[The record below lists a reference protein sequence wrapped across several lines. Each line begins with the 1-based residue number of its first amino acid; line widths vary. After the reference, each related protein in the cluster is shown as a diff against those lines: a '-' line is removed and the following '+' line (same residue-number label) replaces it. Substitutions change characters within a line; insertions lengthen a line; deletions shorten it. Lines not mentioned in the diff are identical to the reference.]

1 MMSAT
6 AINQSY
12 AKLPARD
19 VERARAFYADRLNLT
34 PFGEHSS
41 HLFYEVG
48 GSHFMVY
55 PSSGAASGTHDQI
68 GFAVEDVESMVAR
81 LRSNGVVFEEYEP
94 PPGASAT
101 DEITDF
107 GGVKAAWFKDS
118 EGNLLSIVEFAGGSP
133 FAARPESGVQSKQ
146 PNGTAVA
153 RPGGSEQGDA
163 GTERG
168 AVGVYPDGG
177 RSIWLMGMLA
187 TFKAV
192 SEETGGEYSLYELTV
207 PPQLGAL
214 PHIHHRETEAYYVLD
229 GEIEFLRG
237 EHTVRARVGEFV
249 FVPRG
254 VVHGFTN
261 VGQEPARFMGIVT
274 PGGLHEKLLSGL
286 GEPAK
291 TETLPPPPEGP
302 PDVERIMQ
310 IVREYGTEMVL
321 PPGQ

>member
-6 AINQSY
+6 ALNQSY

-19 VERARAFYADRLNLT
+19 VERARAFYADYLNLT
-34 PFGEHSS
+34 PFGEHDG
-41 HLFYEVG
+41 HLFYDVG

-68 GFAVEDVESMVAR
+68 GFAVEDVESMVAT
-81 LRSNGVVFEEYEP
+81 LRSNGVIFEEYES
-94 PPGASAT
+94 PPGVT
-101 DEITDF
+101 DGIMDF

-118 EGNLLSIVEFAGGSP
+118 EDNLLSIVEFAGGSP
-133 FAARPESGVQSKQ
+133 FATRVESGVQSRR
-146 PNGTAVA
+146 PNGQAVSG
-153 RPGGSEQGDA
+153 PGGGEQG

-168 AVGVYPDGG
+168 VAGVYPDGG
-177 RSIWLMGMLA
+177 RSIWLMGMLI

-192 SEETGGEYSLYELTV
+192 SEETGGEYSLYELRV
-207 PPQLGAL
+207 PPQLGAP

-237 EHTVRARVGEFV
+237 EHTVRASVGEFV
-249 FVPRG
+249 FVPRD

-261 VGQEPARFMGIVT
+261 VGLEPARFMGIVT
-274 PGGLHEKLLSGL
+274 PGGLHEKLLSGM

-291 TETLPPPPEGP
+291 TETLPQPPEGP
-302 PDVERIMQ
+302 PDVERLVQ
-310 IVREYGTEMVL
+310 IARKYDTEIL
-321 PPGQ
+321 PQGR

>member
-1 MMSAT
+1 MPAT
-6 AINQSY
+6 AMNQTY

-19 VERARAFYADRLNLT
+19 IERVRAFYADRLNLT
-34 PFGEHSS
+34 PFGEHNS

-68 GFAVEDVESMVAR
+68 GFTVEDVESMVAK
-81 LRSNGVVFEEYEP
+81 LRSNGVNFEEYEP
-94 PPGASAT
+94 PSGASAT
-101 DEITDF
+101 DGIMDF
-107 GGVKAAWFKDS
+107 GGVKAAWFRDS
-118 EGNLLSIVEFAGGSP
+118 EGNLISIVEFAGGSP
-133 FAARPESGVQSKQ
+133 FAARPESGVQSSQ
-146 PNGTAVA
+146 RNGPAVA
-153 RPGGSEQGDA
+153 GSGGGEQGEA

-168 AVGVYPDGG
+168 AVGIFPDGG
-177 RSIWLMGMLA
+177 RSIWLMRMLI

-192 SEETGGEYSLYELTV
+192 SEETGGDYSLYELTV

-214 PHIHHRETEAYYVLD
+214 PHIHHRETEAYYLLD
-229 GEIEFLRG
+229 GEVEILRG

-254 VVHGFTN
+254 VIHGFTN
-261 VGQEPARFMGIVT
+261 VGREPARFMGIVT

-302 PDVERIMQ
+302 PDVESLVQ
-310 IVREYGTEMVL
+310 IASKYDTEIL
-321 PPGQ
+321 PPER